1 MRVPLNV
8 RACKFATIPCH
19 LGMSHYEPLQA
30 TDLGV
35 FVRVGSFQAYPPWKT
50 PKVDAMGH
58 QPFSPDVSLSSPQN
72 YSTRYWTGFFSQKT
86 HTHTLGRPDKGGCYG
101 PPVRAAHDRLA
112 SAEAPFFN
120 CLSVKTQPFF
130 LIGCFTI
137 QPSKLLNTLWALVH
151 VKHTFLEDPTKVD
164 TMGHQP
170 FSPDVSLSSPQNY
183 STRYWT
189 GFFSQ
194 KTHTHTLGRPDKG
207 GCYGPPV
214 RAAHDRL
221 ASAEAPFF
229 NCLSVKTQPFFL
241 IGCFTIQPSK
251 LLNTLWALVHV
262 KHTFLEDPT
271 KVDAMGHQFA
281 RRMMNM
287 PL

>member
-86 HTHTLGRPDKGGCYG
+86 HTHTP
-101 PPVRAAHDRLA
+101 
-112 SAEAPFFN
+112 
-120 CLSVKTQPFF
+120 
-130 LIGCFTI
+130 
-137 QPSKLLNTLWALVH
+137 
-151 VKHTFLEDPTKVD
+151 
-164 TMGHQP
+164 
-170 FSPDVSLSSPQNY
+170 
-183 STRYWT
+183 
-189 GFFSQ
+189 
-194 KTHTHTLGRPDKG
+194 
-207 GCYGPPV
+207 
-214 RAAHDRL
+214 
-221 ASAEAPFF
+221 
-229 NCLSVKTQPFFL
+229 
-241 IGCFTIQPSK
+241 
-251 LLNTLWALVHV
+251 
-262 KHTFLEDPT
+262 LEDPT

-281 RRMMNM
+281 QRMIGLRLLKH
-287 PL
+287 PSSIVCQ